1 MWKTG
6 VQEITNHRGN
16 GIFPAEMKW
25 KMFPAKIKY
34 YPRNQIFPAEIKYSP
49 RKWNVAIFPAAEK
62 IFPAAKNIPRGPE
75 NIPRGNWYNNIPR
88 GRENILR
95 GKIYS
100 PRPRKYSPRQ
110 NIFPAA
116 EKIFPAAKNIPRG
129 RENIPRGKKY
139 SFLCPSQA
147 SVDTLVHRPELPHH
161 AQNILWNITTSLCFF
176 CCGYMLDHLPCRLIS
191 LTSHKT
197 AVTPLLTHW
206 SYCSLALSHG
216 CDQFT
221 DILGFLHRY
230 WGNHSIAI
238 MSVELPWRICIKS
251 TVIKSQQ
258 ITAKSENL

>member
-1 MWKTG
+1 MCVRAAQLRNVKDRRAG
-6 VQEITNHRGN
+6 NKNHRGN

-75 NIPRGNWYNNIPR
+75 NIPRGNECNNIPR
-88 GRENILR
+88 GRENIPR

-110 NIFPAA
+110 KIFPAA

-147 SVDTLVHRPELPHH
+147 SVDYP
-161 AQNILWNITTSLCFF
+161 
-176 CCGYMLDHLPCRLIS
+176 
-191 LTSHKT
+191 
-197 AVTPLLTHW
+197 
-206 SYCSLALSHG
+206 
-216 CDQFT
+216 
-221 DILGFLHRY
+221 
-230 WGNHSIAI
+230 SI
-238 MSVELPWRICIKS
+238 VFIKS
-251 TVIKSQQ
+251 FYST
-258 ITAKSENL
+258 TASTIPSTQKQLPR